1 MGRARRSAPSSFGG
15 ATVIGAMTP
24 VLAHFGH
31 WWQSLLYLAP
41 VIVVV
46 GWLSLQSWRDNR
58 RGDGDESDR

>member
-1 MGRARRSAPSSFGG
+1 MTAP
-15 ATVIGAMTP
+15 VI
-24 VLAHFGH
+24 LAHFGH

-58 RGDGDESDR
+58 RGEGDGEE